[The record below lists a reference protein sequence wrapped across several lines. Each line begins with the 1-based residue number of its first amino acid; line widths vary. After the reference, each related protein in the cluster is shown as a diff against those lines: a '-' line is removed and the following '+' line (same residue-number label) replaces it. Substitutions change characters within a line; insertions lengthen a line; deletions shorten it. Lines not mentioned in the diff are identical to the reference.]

1 MKKALLF
8 IFTFCYFLSFSQNI
22 YNPQYLY
29 DSPGGLFDKD
39 SLRDIYVNFQD
50 PNYHNYLVNSWY
62 YNPDER
68 IPAIVTLNGV
78 VHDSVGVRYKGNST
92 FCLPN
97 DNGNPKV
104 PFNIDMNYWIS
115 GQKLLDYKK
124 IKLANAWMDPT
135 FAKEFTAA
143 KIYRKYLPC
152 PEINLTKLHVQGNYL
167 GVYVNTESINKQFL
181 DKHFDE
187 KSGPL
192 FKCDDIDRF
201 CDTAGAPNPL
211 DPDLKYL
218 GNDSTLY
225 YNSYDI
231 KSDYGWEE
239 LLDFIDTL
247 NNHFNEIDSVLNVD
261 RVLWYFAVNS
271 VISNLDTYNGYY
283 IHNYYL
289 YQTGDGLFQI
299 IPWDLDNSFL
309 GAILGFTSPTTL
321 YQRDPYYTGT
331 LGDRPLAYTL
341 LNNPFYRKQYTAHL
355 RTIINESMDTSVI
368 RGGINTLQSLAHN
381 AVDSDQYKQ
390 YTTAEY
396 YDNAEN
402 HIGFWWRNGG
412 IMETID
418 GRKAYLLSHPEIS
431 LIPPTINNVAINN
444 SLVTAEVVNA
454 NIVELMATK
463 SNYNSKFQSFTML
476 DDGLNGDMMAGDGIF
491 TTTLPFQGSG
501 NDVKFYIRAE
511 NNDAM
516 KLNPERAEYEFYIY
530 CIPHASFDTLITVTS
545 ILWNGMNLTTSGDY
559 TFLLTNSVNCDSI
572 AHLNLI
578 IENTSAIVPIS
589 NNKSKTLLKIT
600 NVLGEPTKPTSN
612 TPLFYIY
619 DDGTVEKKLILE

>member
-1 MKKALLF
+1 MKKAILISF
-8 IFTFCYFLSFSQNI
+8 IFCSFLSFGQTL
-22 YNPQYLY
+22 YNPQDLY

-309 GAILGFTSPTTL
+309 GAILGFTSPTSL
-321 YQRDPYYTGT
+321 YQRDPYYTGA
-331 LGDRPLAYTL
+331 LGDRPLAYNL
-341 LNNPFYRKQYTAHL
+341 LNDPFYRKQYTAHL
-355 RTIINESMDTSVI
+355 RTIINESMDTSII
-368 RGGINTLQSLAHN
+368 RSSINTLQSLAHN
-381 AVDSDQYKQ
+381 AVDSDQNRQ
-390 YTTAEY
+390 YTTSEY
-396 YDNAEN
+396 YNNAEN

-431 LIPPTINNVAINN
+431 LIPPTISNVAINN
-444 SLVTAEVVNA
+444 SLVTANVISSNT
-454 NIVELMATK
+454 VELMATESK
-463 SNYNSKFQSFTML
+463 YNSKFQSFAML
-476 DDGLNGDMMAGDGIF
+476 DDGLNGDMIAGDGIF
-491 TTTLPFQGSG
+491 TIALPFQGSG

-511 NNDAM
+511 NNDALA
-516 KLNPERAEYEFYIY
+516 LNPERAEYEFYIH
-530 CIPHASFDTLITVTS
+530 CIPHTSFDTLITATS
-545 ILWNGMNLTTSGDY
+545 IVWNGMNLTTSGNY
-559 TFLLTNSVNCDSI
+559 TFLLANSVNCDSI
-572 AHLNLI
+572 AHLHLI
-578 IENTSAIVPIS
+578 IENTSNILTLS
-589 NNKSKTLLKIT
+589 NNKIKTLLKIT
-600 NVLGEPTKPTSN
+600 NVLGEPTRLTSN

-619 DDGTVEKKLILE
+619 DDGTVEKRIIIE

>member
-1 MKKALLF
+1 MKKAILISF
-8 IFTFCYFLSFSQNI
+8 IFCSFLSFGQTL
-22 YNPQYLY
+22 YNPQDLY
-29 DSPGGLFDKD
+29 DNPGGLFDKD

-115 GQKLLDYKK
+115 GQKLLGYKK
-124 IKLANAWMDPT
+124 LKLANAWMDPT

-201 CDTAGAPNPL
+201 CDTAGAPTPL

-309 GAILGFTSPTTL
+309 GAILGFTSPTSL
-321 YQRDPYYTGT
+321 YQRDPYYTGVQ
-331 LGDRPLAYTL
+331 GDRPLAYNL
-341 LNNPFYRKQYTAHL
+341 LNDPFYRKQYTAHL
-355 RTIINESMDTSVI
+355 RTIINESMDTSII
-368 RGGINTLQSLAHN
+368 RSSINTLQSLAHN
-381 AVDSDQYKQ
+381 AVDSDQHRQ
-390 YTTAEY
+390 YTTSEY
-396 YDNAEN
+396 YNNAEN

-431 LIPPTINNVAINN
+431 LIPPTISNVAINN
-444 SLVTAEVVNA
+444 SLVTANVISSNT
-454 NIVELMATK
+454 VELMATESK
-463 SNYNSKFQSFTML
+463 YNSKFQSFAML
-476 DDGLNGDMMAGDGIF
+476 DDGLNGDIIAGDGIF
-491 TTTLPFQGSG
+491 TVALPFQGSD

-511 NNDAM
+511 NNDALA
-516 KLNPERAEYEFYIY
+516 LNPERAEYEFYIH
-530 CIPHASFDTLITVTS
+530 CVPHTSYDTLITATS
-545 ILWNGMNLTTSGDY
+545 IVWNGMNLTTSGDY
-559 TFLLTNSVNCDSI
+559 TFLLANSVNCDSI
-572 AHLNLI
+572 AHLHLI
-578 IENTSAIVPIS
+578 IENTSNILTLS
-589 NNKSKTLLKIT
+589 NNKIKTLLKIT
-600 NVLGEPTKPTSN
+600 NVLGESTRLTSN

-619 DDGTVEKKLILE
+619 DDGTVEKRIIIE

>member
-1 MKKALLF
+1 MKKAILISF
-8 IFTFCYFLSFSQNI
+8 IFCSVFSFGQTL
-22 YNPQYLY
+22 YNPQDLY

-39 SLRDIYVNFQD
+39 SLRDIYISFQD

-78 VHDSVGVRYKGNST
+78 VHDSVGIRYKGNST

-97 DNGNPKV
+97 DNLNPKV
-104 PFNIDMNYWIS
+104 PYNIDMNYWIS

-135 FAKEFTAA
+135 FAKEFTAS

-152 PEINLTKLHVQGNYL
+152 TEVNLTKLHVQGNYL

-192 FKCDDIDRF
+192 FKCDNIDRF

-211 DPDLKYL
+211 APDLKYL
-218 GNDSTLY
+218 GIDSALY

-231 KSDYGWEE
+231 KSDYGWKE
-239 LLDFIDTL
+239 LLNFIDTL
-247 NNHFNEIDSVLNVD
+247 NNHFNEIDSILNVD

-321 YQRDPYYTGT
+321 YQRDPYYTST
-331 LGDRPLAYTL
+331 QGDRPLAYNL
-341 LNNPFYRKQYTAHL
+341 LNDPFYRKQYTAHL
-355 RTIINESMDTSVI
+355 RTVINESLDTSII
-368 RGGINTLQSLAHN
+368 RGSINTLQSLAHN
-381 AVDSDQYKQ
+381 AVDSDQYRQ
-390 YTTAEY
+390 YTTSEY

-444 SLVTAEVVNA
+444 SLVTAEALNA
-454 NIVELMATK
+454 NTVELMATK
-463 SNYNSKFQSFTML
+463 SNYNSKFKSFTML
-476 DDGLNGDMMAGDGIF
+476 DDGLNGDVMAGDGIF

-501 NDVKFYIRAE
+501 NDMKFYIRAE
-511 NNDAM
+511 NNDALA
-516 KLNPERAEYEFYIY
+516 LNPERAEYEFYIY
-530 CIPHASFDTLITVTS
+530 CFPRTSFDTLITVTS
-545 ILWNGMNLTTSGDY
+545 IVWNGMNLTTSGDY

-578 IENTSAIVPIS
+578 IENPSAIFTIS

-600 NVLGEPTKPTSN
+600 NVLGEPTKPKSN

-619 DDGTVEKKLILE
+619 DDGTVEKRIIIE